1 MTAGIR
7 CSREVDVIE
16 PTDTV
21 RFAASRMHDR
31 KVGALVV
38 VDGDCKPVGVLTDR
52 DITVRVVS
60 EDRDANRM
68 TVQDAM
74 TSDPTM
80 IAEDMPIGEA
90 LQLMRHGSFRRLPV
104 VDADGKAIGI
114 FTLDDVLCL
123 LCEGFEQIRDLIAA
137 ESPGSLADG

>member
-7 CSREVDVIE
+7 CTREVDVIE

-21 RFAASRMHDR
+21 QFAASRMHDR

-52 DITVRVVS
+52 DITVRVVA
-60 EDRDANRM
+60 EDRDAGRM

-74 TSDPTM
+74 SPDPAT
-80 IAEDMPIGEA
+80 ISEDTPIGEA
-90 LQLMRHGSFRRLPV
+90 LEMMRRGAYRRLPV
-104 VDADGKAIGI
+104 VDGEGKAIGI
-114 FTLDDVLCL
+114 FTLDDLMCL
-123 LCEGFEQIRDLIAA
+123 LCDGFEQIRDLIAA
-137 ESPGSLADG
+137 ESPASLAND